1 VRLTD
6 RQITRTTRTIEMSLK
21 CKDKGEPR
29 RDHDPGIPTSDH
41 PLPLTILDE
50 IGGKLQLIPGSR

>member
-1 VRLTD
+1 LS
-6 RQITRTTRTIEMSLK
+6 E